1 MEKVHIGEMVRIRV
15 GESGL
20 SVAALARSIHCS
32 RSNVYSLYKRKRID
46 IEQLLLL
53 SKVLNYDF
61 VSEYVGDVG
70 LRHKVHVLL
79 IEVDSIKYKE
89 LLNDSSV
96 KITKF
101 WTITE

>member
-1 MEKVHIGEMVRIRV
+1 MERVHVGEMVRRRV
-15 GESGL
+15 VESGF

-32 RSNVYSLYKRKRID
+32 RSNIYSLYKRKSID

-61 VSEYVGDVG
+61 VSEYIGDVG

-79 IEVDSIKYKE
+79 IEVDGIKYKE

-96 KITKF
+96 KIAKL